1 MNYKPRLGFCF
12 KLFAFIIGFSSIFI
26 SVKSQTTASDDA
38 AAMLALKKTL
48 GPPESL
54 GWTDPDPCKWK
65 HVFCSEDKRV
75 TRIQIGHQNLQ
86 GTLPSDI
93 QNLTELERLEV
104 QWNNIS
110 GPVPSL
116 NGLSSLQV
124 LMLSNNHFT
133 SFPTDFFSGLSSLQS
148 VEMDNN
154 PFSAWEIPQ
163 SLQNASALQNFSANS
178 ANITGKIPDIFGSD
192 AFPGLTILHLAFNCL
207 EGELPSSFS
216 GSSIQSLWVNGQLS
230 NSKLNGTVAVLQNM
244 TFLKEVWLHSN
255 SFSGP
260 LPDLSGLKDLQSL
273 SLRDNSFTGPVSVS
287 LMKLESLKTVN
298 LTNNLL
304 QGPVPE
310 FKDSVAVDMVKDSN
324 RFCLPSPGDCD
335 PRVTSLLNVVKSMD
349 YPQRLADNWKGNDP
363 CMDWLG
369 ITCSNGN
376 ITVINFEKMGV
387 TGTISPDFA
396 SLKSLQRLILAGN
409 NLTGTIPEELTALV
423 ALKELDVSNNQLYGK
438 VPTFKSNIILNT
450 NGNPDIGKE
459 KSTTSPGSESGNP
472 SAGSGS
478 KSSGNSGNSSKKT
491 SAFIGII
498 IASIFGGLLVVGL
511 LGLLVF
517 CLYKKKQKRFSRV
530 QSPNAMVIH
539 PRHSGSDNESVKITV
554 AGSSV
559 SVGAV
564 SEAHTFPNSEPGGDI
579 QMVEAGNMVI
589 SIQVLRN
596 VTNNFSEENILG
608 QGGFGVVYKGE
619 LHDGTKIAVK
629 RMESGVI
636 SGKGSTEFMSE
647 IAVLTKVRHRHLVAL
662 LGYCL
667 DGNEKLLVYEY
678 MPQGTLSRHIFN
690 WEEEGLKPLEWT
702 KRLTI
707 ALDVARGVE
716 YLHGLA
722 HQSFIHRDLKP
733 SNILLGDDMRAKV
746 ADFGLV
752 RLAPEGKASI
762 ETRIAGTFGY
772 LAPEYAVTG
781 RVTTKVDVFSFGVIL
796 MELITGR
803 KALDESQPE
812 ESIHLVTWFKRMH
825 INKDS
830 FHKAI
835 DPTIDLNEET
845 LASISTVAELAGHC
859 CAREPYQRPD
869 MGHAVNVLSSLVEL
883 WKPTDQCSEDIYGI
897 DLEMSLPQALKK
909 WQAYEGRSNLES
921 SSSSLLPSL
930 DNTQTSIPTR
940 PYGFAESFT
949 SADGR

>member
-1 MNYKPRLGFCF
+1 MKN
-12 KLFAFIIGFSSIFI
+12 KLLLLATFVAAFSSIFFSANSQANPSADDT
-26 SVKSQTTASDDA
+26 SV
-38 AAMLALKKTL
+38 MLALKKSL
-48 GPPESL
+48 NSPESL
-54 GWTDPDPCKWK
+54 GWTDPDPCNWK
-65 HVFCSEDKRV
+65 HIVCSDNKRI

-86 GTLPSDI
+86 GTLPPTLQS
-93 QNLTELERLEV
+93 LTQLERLEL
-104 QWNNIS
+104 QFNNLT
-110 GPVPSL
+110 GPLPSL
-116 NGLSSLQV
+116 NGLTSLQV
-124 LMLSNNHFT
+124 LMLSNNLF
-133 SFPTDFFSGLSSLQS
+133 SFIPTDFFTGMSSLQS
-148 VEMDNN
+148 LEIDNN
-154 PFSAWEIPQ
+154 PFASWVIPDT
-163 SLQNASALQNFSANS
+163 LRNASALQNFSANS
-178 ANITGKIPDIFGSD
+178 ANITGTIPEFFGLD
-192 AFPGLTILHLAFNCL
+192 VFPGLTNLHLAFNSL
-207 EGELPSSFS
+207 QGGLPLSFANTQ
-216 GSSIQSLWVNGQLS
+216 IESLWVNGQGSEGKLS
-230 NSKLNGTVAVLQNM
+230 GPIDVLRNM
-244 TFLKEVWLHSN
+244 TYLKEVWLHSN
-255 SFSGP
+255 AFSGP
-260 LPDLSGLKDLQSL
+260 LPDFSGLKDLETL
-273 SLRDNSFTGPVSVS
+273 SLRDNSFTGPVPVS
-287 LMKLESLKTVN
+287 LLNLKSLKVVN
-298 LTNNLL
+298 LTNNFL
-304 QGPVPE
+304 QGPMPV
-310 FKDSVAVDMVKDSN
+310 FSNGVAVDMSNDTN
-324 RFCLPSPGDCD
+324 RFCLPTPGQCD
-335 PRVTSLLNVVKSMD
+335 SRVNTLLSVVKLMG
-349 YPQRLADNWKGNDP
+349 YPQKFADNWKGNDP
-363 CMDWLG
+363 CADWIG
-369 ITCSNGN
+369 ITCNNGN
-376 ITVINFEKMGV
+376 ITIVNFQTMGL
-387 TGTISPDFA
+387 TGSISPEFA
-396 SLKSLQRLILAGN
+396 SIKSLQRLILADN
-409 NLTGTIPEELTALV
+409 NLTGSIPVELTTLTALAV
-423 ALKELDVSNNQLYGK
+423 LDVSNNQLYGK
-438 VPTFKSNIILNT
+438 VPAFQSNVIVKT

-459 KSTTSPGSESGNP
+459 KSSSSNNGASQNPLSPSS
-472 SAGSGS
+472 GSGS
-478 KSSGNSGNSSKKT
+478 QNSGHSRKGGKKT
-491 SAFIGII
+491 YIGVIVF
-498 IASIFGGLLVVGL
+498 SVVGGVFVIFL
-511 LGLLVF
+511 IGLLVF
-517 CLYKKKQKRFSRV
+517 CLYKMRQKRLSRV

-539 PRHSGSDNESVKITV
+539 PRHSASDSESVKITV

-564 SEAHTFPNSEPGGDI
+564 SETHTLPSSEHGDI

-596 VTNNFSEENILG
+596 VTNNFSEQNILG
-608 QGGFGVVYKGE
+608 QGGFGTVYKGE

-636 SGKGSTEFMSE
+636 AGKGLAEFKSE

-667 DGNEKLLVYEY
+667 DGNERLLVYEY

-690 WEEEGLKPLEWT
+690 WAEEGLKPLEWT
-702 KRLTI
+702 RRLTI

-752 RLAPEGKASI
+752 RLAPEGKGSI

-781 RVTTKVDVFSFGVIL
+781 RVTTKVDIFSFGVIL

-803 KALDESQPE
+803 RALDETQPE
-812 ESIHLVTWFKRMH
+812 ESMHLVTWFKRMY

-830 FHKAI
+830 FRKAI

-845 LASISTVAELAGHC
+845 LASVSTVAELAGHC

-883 WKPTDQCSEDIYGI
+883 WKPSDQNPEDMFGI

-909 WQAYEGRSNLES
+909 WQAYEGRSNMES